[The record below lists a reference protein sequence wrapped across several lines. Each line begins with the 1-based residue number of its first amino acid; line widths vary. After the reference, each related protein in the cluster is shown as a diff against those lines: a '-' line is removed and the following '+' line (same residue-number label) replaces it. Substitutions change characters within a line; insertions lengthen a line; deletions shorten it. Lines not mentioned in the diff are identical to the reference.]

1 MKVEAYLINLDGSHE
16 RLETA
21 SKQLGLQNFK
31 FERFPAFDGRGKPLS
46 EFKEY
51 NDAKSID
58 VMGRS
63 LISSELGCYKS
74 HLGCI
79 EKFLQ
84 TDADY
89 LVVLEDD
96 IQVIDNRFTA
106 TIDEMLKWLYAHPEI
121 DWYAMNLGAKKNK
134 LSKTIFHYEGR
145 DLVKAYY
152 YPIRFI
158 GMIWTRQGAQAF
170 HDYAAHEMYMPVDN
184 LAQSWLARN
193 GKGLSVWPPLV
204 KPNGSDSDIDGVQ
217 ATHSIRRNDKSGR
230 QLSYGLKKQA
240 RMWRDRFYAFKHL
253 MNDK

>member
-21 SKQLGLQNFK
+21 TKQLASHHFK
-31 FERFPAFDGRGKPLS
+31 FERFPAYDGRGKPLS

-51 NDAKSID
+51 NDEKSVD

-79 EKFLQ
+79 EKFLK

-96 IQVIDNRFTA
+96 IQIIDDQFKA
-106 TIDEMLKWLYAHPEI
+106 TIDEMLGWLYQHPEI

-134 LSKTIFHYEGR
+134 LSKTIFSYAHR

-158 GMIWTRQGAQAF
+158 GMIWSRPGAQAF
-170 HDYAAHEMYMPVDN
+170 FEYAAHEMYMPVDN
-184 LAQSWLARN
+184 LAQSWLAQN

-204 KPNGSDSDIDGVQ
+204 KPNGSDSDIDGAA
-217 ATHSIRRNDKSGR
+217 ATHSIRRNDKDGR
-230 QLSYGLKKQA
+230 QLSYGLKKQM
-240 RMWRDRFYAFKHL
+240 RMWRDRLSAFKHL
-253 MNDK
+253 IKDK